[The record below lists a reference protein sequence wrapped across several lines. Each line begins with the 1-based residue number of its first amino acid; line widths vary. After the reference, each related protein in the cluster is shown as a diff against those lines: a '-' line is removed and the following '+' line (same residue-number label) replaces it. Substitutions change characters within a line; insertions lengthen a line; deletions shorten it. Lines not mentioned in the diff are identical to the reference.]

1 MGIADFPARYC
12 PVCRNV
18 VRRGFK
24 DGPSGRRGALCP
36 RCRSLER
43 HRFLA
48 LLLGALRPRLR
59 DLGVLVDIAPA
70 PQTTEQLRRLAPR
83 AYVRMDL
90 ATPRG
95 VDVQASLT
103 ELPLGDASVDLL
115 VCYHV
120 LEHVPDDRAAMREI
134 ARVLADDGLALLQV
148 PWRAGP
154 TDEDPDAP
162 EEERVRRFG
171 LADHVRHYGDDF
183 EDRLV
188 ESGLTVERLEPVSF
202 LGSEATDWM
211 ALGRS
216 QHVWLVQRSTR
227 PARAVT
233 LAAETDLT
241 VALDTL
247 LGELAQ
253 VRRAAR
259 RLRRASPPGP

>member
-1 MGIADFPARYC
+1 MGISDFPARYC
-12 PVCRNV
+12 PVCRHV

-24 DGPSGRRGALCP
+24 DGPGGRRGALCP

-43 HRFLA
+43 HRFFA
-48 LLLGALRPRLR
+48 LLLGVLRPRLQ

-70 PQTTEQLRRLAPR
+70 PQTTEQLQRLAPR

-103 ELPLGDASVDLL
+103 ELPLADASVDLL

-134 ARVLADDGLALLQV
+134 ARVLSDDGLALLQV

-154 TDEDPDAP
+154 TEEDPDAP
-162 EEERVRRFG
+162 PEERARRFG
-171 LADHVRHYGDDF
+171 LADHVRQYGDDF

-188 ESGLTVERLEPVSF
+188 ECGLSVERVDPVSL
-202 LGSEATDWM
+202 LGSEAAEWM
-211 ALGRS
+211 ALGRT
-216 QHVWLVQRSTR
+216 QVWVVQRSAR
-227 PARAVT
+227 PTRAVAP
-233 LAAETDLT
+233 AAETDLT

-247 LGELAQ
+247 LRELAQ
-253 VRRAAR
+253 ARRDVRRQRRDAA
-259 RLRRASPPGP
+259 ATD